1 MANRSSI
8 PEAILNMGF
17 SDPVLVIQKPVSR
30 LDLSP
35 EHGRFLIPLRK
46 IRYEFLTEEEKTALN
61 NGDPIEVKL
70 MVSLSPMPVSDLVLA
85 KWVKQEG
92 CGDTTSSYVL
102 RCGWHTVVV
111 RQKGLKVGEK
121 VQLWSCRR
129 PGRLWF
135 LLIAVEAE
143 EEE

>member
-17 SDPVLVIQKPVSR
+17 SDPVLVIQKPLSR
-30 LDLSP
+30 VDLSP
-35 EHGRFLIPLRK
+35 EHGRFSIPLRK
-46 IRYEFLTEEEKTALN
+46 IRDEFLAEEEKTALN
-61 NGDPIEVKL
+61 NGDSIEVKM

-85 KWVKQEG
+85 KWE
-92 CGDTTSSYVL
+92 TTSSYVL
-102 RCGWHTVVV
+102 KCGWHAVVV